1 MQTSINDSTESP
13 KPARPRSPINP
24 LKSASLDDSKTTTER
39 KQPDFISKNKEK
51 LKKNPNNLNI
61 PEITIVEIIDNE
73 TPKVKPKGNPT
84 VNRAKSLSRPT
95 TKKPQEDSKLAKPGT
110 GKTLKSL
117 QIKDSLIDSLLR
129 VDERSTEIEGRAS
142 PQRASTPV
150 KVEEKQFKRSG
161 SKAPESN
168 NEITTSLKSQ
178 EVLANKFIKEFQ
190 STLAEI
196 GKTSETIDLKTT
208 IELLTRLRFI
218 KNDPLSGK
226 SEENSAMVGRLWK
239 LINGELTAKVQN
251 LLCVCLNIM
260 HLYSPSGHLAD
271 SECTNIKSW
280 SFLHGIFVYNSD
292 EALKIHRTFY
302 QFYQNRRLAPKK
314 VTESQDLSA
323 DYSFKPQINRISRDL
338 ASEGRNRYGS
348 LGTQKREEY
357 LNKKKEEIT
366 KQRDL
371 LVKTGDEVEV
381 KNSNFQPTLLARSG
395 SKQKKIEIQ
404 LKSPAPRPEPRKAP
418 VAIKK
423 DPVLKEFT
431 SPKTEKSKLEVN
443 QEFYSA
449 KVQKEIERMKKVRDE
464 KEKEKKVETNI
475 FRHKKSN
482 SFANNEGPVRAFNL
496 RPNSNSRVEVKKPP
510 NLDSMTD
517 RSEVIVFENNVS
529 LNSPLLL
536 SDTQSVEVF
545 EDRFDKQ
552 IREFGDDEIPDESYD
567 RSYEAASRIPS
578 LKVPNHATALQ
589 LINFINE
596 HNLTEDSAEKLLQIF
611 NLTPK
616 VT

>member
-1 MQTSINDSTESP
+1 MTSINDPTESP
-13 KPARPRSPINP
+13 KPARPRSPIHP
-24 LKSASLDDSKTTTER
+24 LKSPSMDESKPSFDR

-51 LKKNPNNLNI
+51 LKKNPNNVHISEINI
-61 PEITIVEIIDNE
+61 AEIIDNE
-73 TPKVKPKGNPT
+73 TPKVKPKPNLT

-95 TKKPQEDSKLAKPGT
+95 TKKPLEDSKLAKPGT

-117 QIKDSLIDSLLR
+117 QIKDSLIDSLLKI
-129 VDERSTEIEGRAS
+129 DEKSTEQEARIS
-142 PQRASTPV
+142 PLRASTPV
-150 KVEEKQFKRSG
+150 KAEERQAKRSG

-196 GKTSETIDLKTT
+196 GQVSETIDLKTT
-208 IELLTRLRFI
+208 IELLAKLRFI
-218 KNDPLSGK
+218 KNDSASGK
-226 SEENSAMVGRLWK
+226 FDEESNMVNKLWK
-239 LINGELTAKVQN
+239 LINGEITAKVQN

-323 DYSFKPQINRISRDL
+323 DYSFKPQINRVSRDL

-366 KQRDL
+366 KQRDI
-371 LVKTGDEVEV
+371 LVKKSDEVEV

-395 SKQKKIEIQ
+395 SKQKKNEIQ
-404 LKSPAPRPEPRKAP
+404 LKSPAPRPEARKVP
-418 VAIKK
+418 IVIKK
-423 DPVLKEFT
+423 EPVIKEFT
-431 SPKTEKSKLEVN
+431 SPKVEKPKLEVN
-443 QEFYSA
+443 QEFYSV
-449 KVQKEIERMKKVRDE
+449 KVQKEIERMKKVRD
-464 KEKEKKVETNI
+464 EKEKKVETNI

-482 SFANNEGPVRAFNL
+482 SFANNEGPVKAFNL
-496 RPNSNSRVEVKKPP
+496 RPNSNSKVEIKKPP
-510 NLDSMTD
+510 NLDNMTD

-545 EDRFDKQ
+545 EDQFDKRV
-552 IREFGDDEIPDESYD
+552 REFEDDEIPDESYD
-567 RSYEAASRIPS
+567 KSYEAASRIPS

-616 VT
+616 VN